1 MEAEGVGRPDFLSS
15 RNLTQVS
22 QHQRAPKPGSELPWS
37 SPAWTHH
44 HEVVIKEI
52 SLPASVSSSAKGVD
66 GSSPAPHRPG
76 GHRDPP
82 PKGAKWG

>member
-22 QHQRAPKPGSELPWS
+22 QHQRAPNPGSELPGS
-37 SPAWTHH
+37 SPARTHH
-44 HEVVIKEI
+44 HGVVIKEV

-66 GSSPAPHRPG
+66 GSSTASHRPG
-76 GHRDPP
+76 GHRNRP
-82 PKGAKWG
+82 PKGAK